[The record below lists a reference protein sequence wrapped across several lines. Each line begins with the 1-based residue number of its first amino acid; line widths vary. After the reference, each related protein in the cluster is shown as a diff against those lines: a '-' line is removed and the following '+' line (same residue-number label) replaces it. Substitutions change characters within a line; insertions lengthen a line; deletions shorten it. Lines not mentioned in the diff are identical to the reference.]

1 MTTNQ
6 IANDMP
12 SFNLEDFQYLYNAG
26 GDFVGDDIPAHYD
39 IDAASDL
46 CKLVEEWEGAEF
58 AVVLRH
64 GSLGVMAEQQFS
76 DISLRDIAIEK
87 VKAVY
92 AKYNGTQK
100 ISVGVLEQD
109 GIWPQLFIPAT
120 VVMNHSVLAKTVTA
134 SFADAIAEID

>member
-6 IANDMP
+6 IINDMP
-12 SFNLEDFQYLYNAG
+12 SFNLEDLQYLYNAA

-39 IDAASDL
+39 IDAAADL
-46 CKLVEEWEGAEF
+46 SKLVDEWEGAEF

-76 DISLRDIAIEK
+76 DSSVRDMAIEK

-109 GIWPQLFIPAT
+109 GTWPQIFIPAT

-134 SFADAIAEID
+134 SFANALIEID